1 MSRETRIKPKILL
14 TNGSDIYSG
23 GEYFVLEFGKKLK
36 ERGYDVTICCHP
48 GILLYE
54 KAKAS
59 GINLFPLDF
68 PVKGEVFKFTKII
81 YDYIKKN
88 RIDIVHTNNNYDRT
102 AGGFAAKFAGAGHI
116 TMNHSY
122 HSISHNITHY
132 IRNQYCTNYFLV
144 DGFCTKELLIKQD
157 KIDAAKIKVIHLG
170 IEPDAMKK
178 DAGLRKKVRDE
189 FNISDDTI
197 LFGNTGRLVEFK
209 GQEYLIRTF
218 AQAAK
223 KFDNIKL
230 MIVGNGHLEKKLK
243 DLTNE
248 FNLNEKIIF
257 PGFRDDMQAVY
268 SSFDIYL
275 HSSVEGGG
283 ETFPFS
289 VLYSLAQGIPS
300 VVTHVGD
307 VAKMIEQGETGF
319 FVPDKNPEAMA
330 EKIIYLLGNK
340 NLISEFGSNALKL
353 LHKKFTLDI
362 MFDNIIDVYN
372 KIDLKKN

>member
-1 MSRETRIKPKILL
+1 MTNIKPRVLL

-54 KAKAS
+54 KAKAF
-59 GINLFPLDF
+59 GINLFPVDF
-68 PVKGEVFKFTKII
+68 PVKGEIFKFTKII

-88 RIDIVHTNNNYDRT
+88 KIDIVHTNNNYDRT
-102 AGGFAAKFAGAGHI
+102 AAGFAARFAGAGHI

-122 HSISHNITHY
+122 HSISHNITQY

-144 DGFCTKELLIKQD
+144 DGYCTKELLIAKD
-157 KIDAAKIKVIHLG
+157 KINPDKIKVIHLG

-178 DAGLRKKVRDE
+178 DSSLRKKVRDE
-189 FNISDDTI
+189 FNISDYTI

-209 GQEYLIRTF
+209 GQEYLVKAF
-218 AQAAK
+218 ARVAE

-243 DLTNE
+243 ELTND
-248 FNLNEKIIF
+248 FNLNDKIIF

-268 SSFDIYL
+268 SAFDVYL

-289 VLYSLAQGIPS
+289 VLYSLAQGIPA
-300 VVTHVGD
+300 VVTDVGD

-319 FVPDKNPEAMA
+319 FVEDKNPEAMA
-330 EKIIYLLGNK
+330 EKIIYLLNNH
-340 NLISEFGSNALKL
+340 NLIAEFGSNALKL

-372 KIDLKKN
+372 KINLKQN

>member
-1 MSRETRIKPKILL
+1 MNPETKIKSKILL

-36 ERGYDVTICCHP
+36 DRGYDVTICCHP

-54 KAKAS
+54 KAKVY
-59 GINLFPLDF
+59 GINLFPVDF
-68 PVKGEVFKFTKII
+68 PVKGEIFKFTKII

-88 RIDIVHTNNNYDRT
+88 KIDIVHTNNNYDRT
-102 AGGFAAKFAGAGHI
+102 SAGFAAKFAGAGHI

-132 IRNQYCTNYFLV
+132 IRNHYCTNYFLV
-144 DGFCTKELLIKQD
+144 DGFCTKELLIKED
-157 KIDAAKIKVIHLG
+157 KIDAGKIKVIHLG

-178 DAGLRKKVRDE
+178 DAALRKNVRYE

-209 GQEYLIRTF
+209 GQEYLVKSF
-218 AQAAK
+218 AHVAK
-223 KFDNIKL
+223 QFDKIKL
-230 MIVGNGHLEKKLK
+230 MIVGNGHLEQKLK

-248 FNLNEKIIF
+248 FGLNDKIIF

-268 SSFDIYL
+268 SAFDVYL

-289 VLYSLAQGIPS
+289 VLYSLAQGIPA
-300 VVTHVGD
+300 VVTDVGD
-307 VAKMIEQGETGF
+307 VAKMIEQEETGF

-330 EKIIYLLGNK
+330 EKIIYLLNNK
-340 NLISEFGSNALKL
+340 NLILEFGSNALKL
-353 LHKKFTLDI
+353 LHNKFTLDI

-372 KIDLKKN
+372 KIPLRKN

>member
-1 MSRETRIKPKILL
+1 MSQEKKRKPKVLL

-48 GILLYE
+48 RILLYE
-54 KAKAS
+54 KAKAF
-59 GINLFPLDF
+59 GINLFPVDF
-68 PVKGEVFKFTKII
+68 PVKGEIFKFTKII

-88 RIDIVHTNNNYDRT
+88 KIDIVHTNNNYDRT
-102 AGGFAAKFAGAGHI
+102 AAGFAAKFAGAGHI

-122 HSISHNITHY
+122 HSISHNITQWL
-132 IRNQYCTNYFLV
+132 RNQYCTNYFLV
-144 DGFCTKELLIKQD
+144 DGFCTKELLASKD
-157 KIDAAKIKVIHLG
+157 KIDPEKIKVIHLG
-170 IEPDAMKK
+170 IEPDSMRK
-178 DAGLRKKVRDE
+178 DAALRKKVRDE

-209 GQEYLIRTF
+209 GQEYLVKSF
-218 AQAAK
+218 AQVAK
-223 KFDNIKL
+223 HFDNIKL
-230 MIVGNGHLEKKLK
+230 MIVGNGHLEQKLK

-248 FNLNEKIIF
+248 FGLNDNIIF

-268 SSFDIYL
+268 SAFDVYL

-289 VLYSLAQGIPS
+289 VLYSLAQGIPA
-300 VVTHVGD
+300 VVTDVGD
-307 VAKMIEQGETGF
+307 VAKMIDQGETGF
-319 FVPDKNPEAMA
+319 FVADKNPEAMA
-330 EKIIYLLGNK
+330 EKIIYLLNNK
-340 NLISEFGSNALKL
+340 NHLPEFGSNALKL

-372 KIDLKKN
+372 KIPLKKN

>member
-1 MSRETRIKPKILL
+1 MNPETKIKPKILL

-36 ERGYDVTICCHP
+36 DRGYDITICCHP

-54 KAKAS
+54 KAKAF
-59 GINLFPLDF
+59 GINLFPVDF
-68 PVKGEVFKFTKII
+68 PVKGEIFKFTKII

-88 RIDIVHTNNNYDRT
+88 KIDIVHTNNNYDRT
-102 AGGFAAKFAGAGHI
+102 AAGFAAKFAGAGHI

-132 IRNQYCTNYFLV
+132 IRNHYCTNYFLV
-144 DGFCTKELLIKQD
+144 DGFCTKELLIKED

-178 DAGLRKKVRDE
+178 DAALRKKIRDE

-209 GQEYLIRTF
+209 GQEYLVKSFT
-218 AQAAK
+218 QVAK
-223 KFDNIKL
+223 QFDKIKL
-230 MIVGNGHLEKKLK
+230 MIVGNGHLEQKLK

-248 FNLNEKIIF
+248 FGLNDKIIF

-268 SSFDIYL
+268 SAFDVYL

-289 VLYSLAQGIPS
+289 VLYSLAQGIPA
-300 VVTHVGD
+300 VVTDVGD
-307 VAKMIEQGETGF
+307 VAKMIEQGDTGY

-330 EKIIYLLGNK
+330 EKIIYLLKNK
-340 NLISEFGSNALKL
+340 NLITEFGSNALKL

-372 KIDLKKN
+372 KIPLKKN